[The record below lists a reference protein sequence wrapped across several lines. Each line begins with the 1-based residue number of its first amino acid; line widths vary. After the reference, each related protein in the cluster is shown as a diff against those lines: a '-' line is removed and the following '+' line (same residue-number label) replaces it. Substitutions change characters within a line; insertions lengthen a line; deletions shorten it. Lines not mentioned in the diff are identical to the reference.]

1 MRKGMIMIAGLVLML
16 GACSDPKQE
25 KVTELRKRAIEVHDE
40 VMPRMGEIM
49 EVSGQLKKYRET
61 VVIDSLD
68 STGAARL
75 VFTERIGDLETA
87 HEAMMAWM
95 ADYDPTY
102 EVDHPIDSAIVY
114 YEAQIGLIE
123 EVKRVMEKS
132 IDDGKQLVDEQK

>member
-1 MRKGMIMIAGLVLML
+1 MIMIAGLVLML

>member
-1 MRKGMIMIAGLVLML
+1 MIMIAGLVLML

-68 STGAARL
+68 STGSARL

-132 IDDGKQLVDEQK
+132 IDDGKQLVDEQE

>member
-1 MRKGMIMIAGLVLML
+1 ML

>member
-95 ADYDPTY
+95 AD
-102 EVDHPIDSAIVY
+102 
-114 YEAQIGLIE
+114 
-123 EVKRVMEKS
+123 
-132 IDDGKQLVDEQK
+132 

>member
-1 MRKGMIMIAGLVLML
+1 MRKGMIMIAAIALFL
-16 GACSDPKQE
+16 GACTDPMQE

-40 VMPRMGEIM
+40 VMPRLGEIM
-49 EVSGQLKKYRET
+49 EVSGQLKKYREA

-68 STGAARL
+68 STGAARR
-75 VFTERIGDLETA
+75 VFTERIGHLEVA

-95 ADYDPTY
+95 ADYDPSY

-114 YEAQIGLIE
+114 YETQIGMID
-123 EVKRVMEKS
+123 EVKQAIEKS

>member
-1 MRKGMIMIAGLVLML
+1 MIMIAGLVLML

-132 IDDGKQLVDEQK
+132 IDDGKQLVDEQE

>member
-1 MRKGMIMIAGLVLML
+1 MIMIAGLVLML

-123 EVKRVMEKS
+123 EVKRAMEKS